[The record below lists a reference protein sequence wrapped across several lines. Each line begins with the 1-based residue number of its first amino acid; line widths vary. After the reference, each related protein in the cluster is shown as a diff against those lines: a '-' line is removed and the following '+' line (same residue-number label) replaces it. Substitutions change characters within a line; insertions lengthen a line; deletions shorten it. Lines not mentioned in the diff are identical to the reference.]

1 MSDAIDVWQ
10 VMGSLAALAFTVGF
24 VDQLRMTFKTR
35 NVDGLSVLQ
44 WVAFAAAS
52 ATFTGYYAHL
62 DQWVMVVVSIF
73 GTSCCLLML
82 TMIFKYRHVVVD
94 DEG

>member
-1 MSDAIDVWQ
+1 MREMIDIWQ

-35 NVDGLSVLQ
+35 DVDGLSTLQ
-44 WVAFAAAS
+44 WLVFAAAS
-52 ATFTGYYAHL
+52 GIFIGYYVHL
-62 DQWVMVVVSIF
+62 DQWVMAAVSIF

-82 TMIFKYRHVVVD
+82 TMIFKYRRV
-94 DEG
+94 EIER

>member
-1 MSDAIDVWQ
+1 MSDAIDIWQ

-52 ATFTGYYAHL
+52 ATFTIL
-62 DQWVMVVVSIF
+62 C
-73 GTSCCLLML
+73 TSGSMGDGGCFDIRYIML
-82 TMIFKYRHVVVD
+82 SVD
-94 DEG
+94 VNDDF